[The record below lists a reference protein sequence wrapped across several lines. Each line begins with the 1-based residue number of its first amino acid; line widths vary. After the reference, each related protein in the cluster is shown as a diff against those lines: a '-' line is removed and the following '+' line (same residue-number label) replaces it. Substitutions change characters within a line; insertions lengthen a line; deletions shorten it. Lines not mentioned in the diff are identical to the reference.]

1 MGSCLWPGNNELMKH
16 YHDNEWCV
24 PSHDD
29 SYIFEMLTL
38 EGAQAGLSW
47 KTVLDKREGY
57 QSAFH
62 NFDIAYC
69 STLADEEIET
79 FGERYNVIKNRSKLW
94 SVRNNAIAVIKI
106 QKEFGSFSNF
116 LWNYVGGNPLINSW
130 ETEGEIPAQTSLSE
144 QISKDLKK
152 RGFKFVGPVIVYSFM
167 QAIGMVDDHRRSCPY
182 HSMNRESAMGFIS
195 T

>member
-1 MGSCLWPGNNELMKH
+1 MGTCLWAGKNQLMKL

-29 SYIFEMLTL
+29 TYIFEMLIL

-47 KTVLDKREGY
+47 NTVLAKREEY
-57 QSAFH
+57 QNAFH
-62 NFDIAYC
+62 HFDIAYC
-69 STLADEEIET
+69 LNLTDEELET
-79 FGERYNVIKNRSKLW
+79 IRERYNVIKNRSKLNA
-94 SVRNNAIAVIKI
+94 VRNNAVAVINI

-116 LWNYVGGNPLINSW
+116 LWNYVDGNPVINSW
-130 ETEGEIPAQTSLSE
+130 ESEGQIPAQTPLSE

-167 QAIGMVDDHRRSCPY
+167 QAIGIVDDHIRTCPY
-182 HSMNRESAMGFIS
+182 HSMNR
-195 T
+195 